1 MALKR
6 MGVQDRSVNRG
17 IRSMAGTIL
26 NEHEW
31 DPQLIEV
38 ALAHVDKTK
47 RLQPI

>member
-1 MALKR
+1 MVSKR

-17 IRSMAGTIL
+17 IRFMTSTIL

-38 ALAHVDKTK
+38 ALAHVDETK
-47 RLQPI
+47 RLQPS